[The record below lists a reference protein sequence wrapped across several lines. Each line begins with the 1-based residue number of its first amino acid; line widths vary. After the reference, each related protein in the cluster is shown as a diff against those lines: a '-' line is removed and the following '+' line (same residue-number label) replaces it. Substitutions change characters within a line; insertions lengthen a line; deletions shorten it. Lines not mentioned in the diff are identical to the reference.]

1 MYWPKAMVAPKS
13 VGPESVLHEGLCGML
28 MGTSKTRRAGGD
40 LCAEG
45 LLIRTAM
52 RHSPRELYFVISK
65 TFAYFL
71 S

>member
-1 MYWPKAMVAPKS
+1 MVAPKS

-28 MGTSKTRRAGGD
+28 MGTSKTRRAGGG

-45 LLIRTAM
+45 
-52 RHSPRELYFVISK
+52 FVISK

-71 S
+71 SKK